1 MKVLLGYKDIM
12 ALGFSKK
19 TAYKMLNLICESEDY
34 KKSNLSKVIDTK
46 KFQQSYLSGCF
57 LSLKKGVNN
66 MMDVDDLREL
76 DDNRYIDEDEES
88 EEEENEYSYEDYC
101 YDFCKAERDEEAWF

>member
-1 MKVLLGYKDIM
+1 MKVLLGYRDIM
-12 ALGFSKK
+12 ELGVSKK
-19 TAYKMLNLICESEDY
+19 AAYKMLNLICESEAY

-46 KFQQSYLSGCF
+46 KVPTKLFIRMF
-57 LSLKKGVNN
+57 PEFKEGVNN

-76 DDNRYIDEDEES
+76 DDNRYIDEN
-88 EEEENEYSYEDYC
+88 EEEEQDEYSYEDYC